1 MNSQQLLILLYLHR
15 TIIHCNHCF
24 SSSVEAIMKKTKYQI
39 NRNKRKFILD
49 WLNSLRTSSH
59 LNWPIHTMT
68 NKQWFSLFKRM
79 NLEHAHLFHDVKYFS
94 LQVNN
99 IIDLGLFRQL
109 SKSIQRRPTYK
120 VEYTISDVDYLD
132 TTIDKIKEQD
142 DEDHEC
148 K

>member
-1 MNSQQLLILLYLHR
+1 
-15 TIIHCNHCF
+15 
-24 SSSVEAIMKKTKYQI
+24 
-39 NRNKRKFILD
+39 
-49 WLNSLRTSSH
+49 
-59 LNWPIHTMT
+59 MT